1 MARRLLTALT
11 LAGVAALALTGCGA
25 PAGVDGDLT
34 DDWAPVAEPV
44 ALVPQAGDCHPRFE
58 EVGYLHSYEPV
69 DCGQSH
75 KAETVHVGTFTG
87 ADAGLPAPPQS
98 GSPGMKTARADCEKR
113 INDAL
118 GGPWRSGPM
127 AVQVVLPSPQGWN
140 GGARW
145 YRCDVGQTRGL
156 DDEDPVIRT
165 GSLNGALG
173 DSSDIRYGCFRTTL
187 VDGDITEMEPVA
199 CTEKHKAEF
208 VGVWDAPAG
217 SYSAF
222 SGDKERQNRACRKL
236 VAGYAKVPDDGNL
249 RYRTG
254 TIVYPPSPED
264 WENGSRGM
272 KCFLWMSDKDLTRS
286 MKGAG
291 TAGLP
296 INYA

>member
-1 MARRLLTALT
+1 
-11 LAGVAALALTGCGA
+11 
-25 PAGVDGDLT
+25 
-34 DDWAPVAEPV
+34 
-44 ALVPQAGDCHPRFE
+44 
-58 EVGYLHSYEPV
+58 V
-69 DCGQSH
+69 DCSQSH

-87 ADAGLPAPPQS
+87 ADAGLPAPPES

-118 GGPWRSGPM
+118 GAAWRSGPM
-127 AVQVVLPSPQGWN
+127 AILVVLPSPQAWS

-165 GSLNGALG
+165 GSLSGALG
-173 DSSDIRYGCFRTTL
+173 DASDIRYGCFQSTL
-187 VDGDITEMEPVA
+187 VDGDITEMKPVA
-199 CTEKHKAEF
+199 CTERHRAEF

-236 VAGYAKVPDDGNL
+236 VADYAKVPDDGNL

-254 TIVYPPSPED
+254 TIVYPPSEQE

-272 KCFLWMSDKDLTRS
+272 KCFLWINDKDLTRS